1 MYKNDGQEGEF
12 LCTMEGGQF
21 MIELKNVKKKYEKSV
36 ALNQVSFSINDGIC
50 FGLIG
55 PNGAGKSTLMKV
67 IAGITRKYEGE
78 IFFNGKPIEKS
89 RNEVKKSIGYVP
101 QDLVLENT
109 LSARDNLAFFGGVYG
124 IPRHELKNEINKTL
138 KDIGLEDR
146 GDETVKNYS
155 GGMKRRLNIGCALMH
170 NPQLI
175 IMDEPTVGIDPQSR
189 NYIYSIIKRLK
200 GEGKTIIYSSH
211 YMEEVQNLCE
221 EMVLIDHGNI
231 LEKGTVNKII
241 EKHSKPSIYIEGE
254 DIDEKELQQ
263 FGEVKGLG
271 NGYQIL
277 NEEVLR
283 TIEGISKYLHSNN
296 KHVSQL
302 EIYRMNLE
310 DIFFMLTGKNLR
322 DK

>member
-1 MYKNDGQEGEF
+1 
-12 LCTMEGGQF
+12 
-21 MIELKNVKKKYEKSV
+21 MIELKNVKKSYEKNV
-36 ALNQVSFSINDGIC
+36 ALNQVSFTINDGIC

-67 IAGITRKYEGE
+67 IAGITRKYEGK
-78 IFFNGKPIEKS
+78 IFFNGKSIEKS

-109 LSARDNLAFFGGVYG
+109 LTARDNLEFFGGVYG
-124 IPRHELKNEINKTL
+124 IQRNEIKEKVNKTL
-138 KDIGLEDR
+138 QDIGLEDR
-146 GDETVKNYS
+146 GDEAVKNYS

-170 NPQLI
+170 NPQLV

-200 GEGKTIIYSSH
+200 SEGKTVIYSSH

-231 LEKGTVNKII
+231 LESGSVNKII
-241 EKHSKPSIYIEGE
+241 DKHSKPSIYIAGE
-254 DIDEKELQQ
+254 DIKSEELQQ
-263 FGEVKGLG
+263 FGKVKKLE

-277 NEEVLR
+277 SEDVLM
-283 TIEGISKYLHSNN
+283 TIKSISKYLLSNN

>member
-1 MYKNDGQEGEF
+1 
-12 LCTMEGGQF
+12 
-21 MIELKNVKKKYEKSV
+21 MIELKNVRKIYEKNV
-36 ALNQVSFSINDGIC
+36 ALNQVSFTINDGIC

-78 IFFNGKPIEKS
+78 ISFNGKSIEKS

-109 LSARDNLAFFGGVYG
+109 LTARDNLEFFGGVYG
-124 IPRHELKNEINKTL
+124 IQRNEIKEKVNKTL
-138 KDIGLEDR
+138 QDIGLEDR
-146 GDETVKNYS
+146 GDEAVKNYS

-170 NPQLI
+170 NPQLV

-200 GEGKTIIYSSH
+200 SEGKTVIYSSH

-231 LEKGTVNKII
+231 LESGSVNKII
-241 EKHSKPSIYIEGE
+241 DKHSKPSIYIAGE
-254 DIDEKELQQ
+254 DIKSEELQQ
-263 FGEVKGLG
+263 FGKVKKLE
-271 NGYQIL
+271 NGYQIIS
-277 NEEVLR
+277 EDVLM
-283 TIEGISKYLHSNN
+283 TIESISKYLLSNN

>member
-1 MYKNDGQEGEF
+1 
-12 LCTMEGGQF
+12 
-21 MIELKNVKKKYEKSV
+21 MIELKDVKKKYGKNV
-36 ALNQVSFSINDGIC
+36 ALNEVNFSINDGIC

-78 IFFNGKPIEKS
+78 ILFNGREIEKS
-89 RNEVKKSIGYVP
+89 RNEVKKYIGYVP

-109 LSARDNLAFFGGVYG
+109 LTARDNLAFFGGVYG
-124 IPRHELKNEINKTL
+124 VPKHELKEKVNKTL

-146 GDETVKNYS
+146 GDEPVKNFS
-155 GGMKRRLNIGCALMH
+155 GGMKRRLNIGCGLMH
-170 NPQLI
+170 NPQLV

-200 GEGKTIIYSSH
+200 GEGKTVIYSSH
-211 YMEEVQNLCE
+211 YMEEVENLCE

-231 LEKGTVNKII
+231 LEKGSVNKII
-241 EKHSKPSIYIEGE
+241 DKHSKPSIYIEGE
-254 DIDEKELQQ
+254 NIKEDELQP
-263 FGEVKGLG
+263 FGEVKKLE
-271 NGYQIL
+271 NGYQ
-277 NEEVLR
+277 VLSSDVLI
-283 TIEGISKYLHSNN
+283 TIERLSKYLQCND
-296 KHVSQL
+296 KHVSKL